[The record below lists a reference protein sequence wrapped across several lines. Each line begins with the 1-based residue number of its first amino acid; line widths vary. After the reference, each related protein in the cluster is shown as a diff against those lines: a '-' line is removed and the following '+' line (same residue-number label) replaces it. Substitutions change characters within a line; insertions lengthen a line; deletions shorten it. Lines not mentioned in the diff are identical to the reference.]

1 MTKYIEVIEW
11 LDETGTEMVHRFE
24 MGGEIKVGAQL
35 VVQESQW
42 AVFFRDGKALD
53 VFGPGRHTLTTM
65 NVPIL
70 AKLVNM
76 PFGGTSP
83 FRADVYYINR
93 KVFTDMKW
101 GTKEPV
107 LFRDTEFAMVRLRAF
122 GKFATKVVE
131 PQLFI
136 NTFVGSKGVETAD
149 QVESYVKDIIVARL
163 SDVLGENL
171 KSVLDLARLYD
182 ELAEAL
188 KARTREDFAKYG
200 LELVD
205 LFIGAITPPEEVQKV
220 IDERS
225 GMAAVGN
232 MGAYM
237 QFKAAKAMEE
247 AASNPNGGGAA
258 AGMGLGMGA
267 GMGMMVPGMLAQSM
281 AQAGAGAAASGAA
294 AQAACPACHA
304 GNPPAAKF
312 CQACGK
318 PMAPPQAACPAC
330 SVPNPQGAKFCMSCG
345 KPMAAGPAKCPKC
358 NADNPSGAKFCGG
371 CGNAM

>member
-1 MTKYIEVIEW
+1 MAKLLEVIEW
-11 LDETGTEMVHRFE
+11 LDDSGQEMVHRYE
-24 MGGEIKVGAQL
+24 MGGEIKIGAQL

-65 NVPIL
+65 NVPL
-70 AKLVNM
+70 LSKLINL
-76 PFGGTSP
+76 PFDGTSP
-83 FRADVYYINR
+83 FRADVYYVAR

-101 GTKEPV
+101 GTKEPI
-107 LFRDTEFAMVRLRAF
+107 LFRDSEFAMVRLRAF
-122 GKFATKVVE
+122 GKFATKVAD

-136 NTFVGSKGVETAD
+136 NTFVGSRGVQTADGVET
-149 QVESYVKDIIVARL
+149 YVKDIIVARL

-171 KSVLDLARLYD
+171 KSVLDLAKLYD

-188 KARTREDFAKYG
+188 KARSKEDFAKYG
-200 LELVD
+200 LDLVD

-237 QFKAAKAMEE
+237 QFKAAKSMEE
-247 AASNPNGGGAA
+247 AAKNPSGNGAS
-258 AGMGLGMGA
+258 AGMGLGVGA
-267 GMGMMVPGMLAQSM
+267 GMGMMIPGMIG
-281 AQAGAGAAASGAA
+281 QAMQNAGAAAAA
-294 AQAACPACHA
+294 MVACPACNA
-304 GNPPAAKF
+304 QNPAAAKF

-318 PMAPPQAACPAC
+318 PVAPPSAACPSCGTA
-330 SVPNPQGAKFCMSCG
+330 NPAAAKFCLNCG
-345 KPMAAGPAKCPKC
+345 KPMAAGAVACSKCK
-358 NADNPSGAKFCGG
+358 ADNPPGAKFCGS
-371 CGNAM
+371 CGNPLP